1 MLKNTKNFI
10 TSIESVSTRP
20 LQHTNMA
27 SLVVFGAPFQGTLTR
42 YKKTQGWLG
51 CF

>member
-1 MLKNTKNFI
+1 MLKNTKKFI
-10 TSIESVSTRP
+10 TSIESGSTRP

-27 SLVVFGAPFQGTLTR
+27 SLVVFATPFKATLTR
-42 YKKTQGWLG
+42 HKKTQGWLG

>member
-10 TSIESVSTRP
+10 TSIESVSTRS
-20 LQHTNMA
+20 LQRTNMA
-27 SLVVFGAPFQGTLTR
+27 SLVVFGAPFKGTLTR
-42 YKKTQGWLG
+42 HKKAQGWFG